1 ADGPRRSD
9 VSLLSAHLVVL
20 PFAERRADRMNRRK
34 VENIESHLRN
44 ARQLLLEIAQRAERA
59 RKKLVPG
66 AVLRLLA
73 IDFDHHFDLIARCES
88 AIGVALHQ
96 IRKIG
101 AL

>member
-1 ADGPRRSD
+1 
-9 VSLLSAHLVVL
+9 
-20 PFAERRADRMNRRK
+20 MNRRK
-34 VENIESHLRN
+34 VEDVESHLRN

-59 RKKLVPG
+59 REELVPR

-96 IRKIG
+96 LDQIG